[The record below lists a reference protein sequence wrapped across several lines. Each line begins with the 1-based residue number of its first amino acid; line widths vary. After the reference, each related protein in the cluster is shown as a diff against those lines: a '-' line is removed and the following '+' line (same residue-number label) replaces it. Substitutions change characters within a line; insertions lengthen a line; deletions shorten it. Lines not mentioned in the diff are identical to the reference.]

1 MNTIISEEEKN
12 RILEQHKSESENKSE
27 NTSKPRRVNA
37 YNIKSLDFTRFE
49 SQGLT
54 PYYYNKDVESENFGM
69 VKLEKSDKKIL
80 DTRTE
85 IFLLTQE
92 EYGKIKKYSDI
103 VKSIILSELKKINLL
118 KELVPSTLVEIMKLK
133 S

>member
-12 RILEQHKSESENKSE
+12 RILEQHKSELENKSE

-49 SQGLT
+49 NQGLT
-54 PYYYNKDVESENFGM
+54 PYFYNKDVESENFGM
-69 VKLEKSDKKIL
+69 VKLEKSNKKIL

-85 IFLLTQE
+85 VFLLTQE
-92 EYGKIKKYSDI
+92 EFDKIKKYSDI
-103 VKSIILSELKKINLL
+103 VKSLILSELKKISLL